1 MSEQVLTD
9 EEKSALLEGV
19 ASGAVEVH
27 TAAGQKY
34 ADVRPFELP
43 AGSRIRSQSYPQ
55 LQALNQQVAE
65 KLATRIETSLHCE
78 VATVAEPTA
87 VTSFGRFRDGF
98 TDPPAVIAFGAAPL
112 DGRALVV
119 IDAAT
124 VGRLVEGFFG
134 GAGNAP
140 PSASVVAFTPGEIS
154 VCRLFGNAV
163 LAAVREVWKSVVAL
177 APEASPPI
185 IGLDLVDAVEARD
198 TVLATRFEVGFAEG
212 KESFSLVW
220 PLEMVAS
227 LIPVFD
233 GRKRERD
240 PATDTRWQKAI
251 RARLPDAVM
260 SLTATVGHAEK
271 QLGELT
277 GLKPGDV
284 IGIDNPRAAWLEA
297 GNRAVLGGRFGVHAG
312 RNAIEITGWMEP
324 DTTT

>member
-1 MSEQVLTD
+1 M
-9 EEKSALLEGV
+9 LEDQF
-19 ASGAVEVH
+19 ASKRDP
-27 TAAGQKY
+27 QR
-34 ADVRPFELP
+34 VR
-43 AGSRIRSQSYPQ
+43 A
-55 LQALNQQVAE
+55 
-65 KLATRIETSLHCE
+65 
-78 VATVAEPTA
+78 
-87 VTSFGRFRDGF
+87 
-98 TDPPAVIAFGAAPL
+98 
-112 DGRALVV
+112 
-119 IDAAT
+119 
-124 VGRLVEGFFG
+124 
-134 GAGNAP
+134 
-140 PSASVVAFTPGEIS
+140 
-154 VCRLFGNAV
+154 
-163 LAAVREVWKSVVAL
+163 
-177 APEASPPI
+177 
-185 IGLDLVDAVEARD
+185 GLDPNHVDAHPTSKRLAVARNFLLCSQEHTHRGICRPRTLEYRAPTRYTSHRE
-198 TVLATRFEVGFAEG
+198 TVATRFEVGFAEG

-220 PLEMVAS
+220 PLEMGAS

-297 GNRAVLGGRFGVHAG
+297 GNRAVLGSRFGVHAG

>member
-34 ADVRPFELP
+34 ADVRPFEIP
-43 AGSRIRSQSYPQ
+43 AGSRIRSRGYPQ

-65 KLATRIETSLHCE
+65 KLARKVETSLHCE
-78 VATVAEPTA
+78 VATRAEPAT
-87 VTSFGRFRDGF
+87 VTTFGRFTQCVG
-98 TDPPAVIAFGAAPL
+98 DPPAVIAFGAAPL

-124 VGRLVEGFFG
+124 IGRLVEGFFG
-134 GAGNAP
+134 GGNAP
-140 PSASVVAFTPGEIS
+140 SSSSVVAFTPGEIS

-163 LAAVREVWKSVVAL
+163 LTAVREVWNSVTTL
-177 APEASPPI
+177 APEATPPV
-185 IGLDLVDAVEARD
+185 IGLDLVDAIEERD
-198 TVLATRFEVGFAEG
+198 SVIATRFEIGFAEG
-212 KESFSLVW
+212 NGSFSLVW
-220 PLEMVAS
+220 PLDMVAS
-227 LIPVFD
+227 LIPVFE

-240 PATDTRWQKAI
+240 TAAEARWQQAI

-260 SLTATVGHAEK
+260 NLTATVGHVEK

-312 RNAIEITGWMEP
+312 RNAIEIAGWIAP
-324 DTTT
+324 VTTT